1 MGIVV
6 TPVETLGYIEVPVDD
21 RPEIVDYILRWK
33 VFHSCRDIR

>member
-21 RPEIVDYILRWK
+21 RPEKI
-33 VFHSCRDIR
+33 VFHVVASSFPIP